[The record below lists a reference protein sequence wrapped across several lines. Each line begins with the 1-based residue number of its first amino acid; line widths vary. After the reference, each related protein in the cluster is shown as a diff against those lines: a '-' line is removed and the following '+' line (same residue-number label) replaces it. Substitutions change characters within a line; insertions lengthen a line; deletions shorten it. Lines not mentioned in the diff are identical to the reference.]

1 MTFFSAL
8 RHYMTFNAFFKAGV
22 LGFSSLALGLSLS
35 AQESD
40 ELYRGTWQIESPDE
54 GALILIVKRNGLA
67 SYFWGDNADRTVYKG
82 TWSSD
87 ETGATLKW
95 ADGSSH
101 LISRDALGDAVAFT
115 DAAANTLYTTQAE
128 LVPKEVLGQ
137 WAKAPSMPDEEISDR
152 DKAKGFFGTWEIK
165 TSNDTYYVIVEPNRS
180 AASNWSPGNASP
192 SGLRGTWAK
201 QGSELHLAWDTG
213 HYGILKQN
221 ERSVSYQL
229 IAPGTVIDSDASER
243 LGASRTSNDNLPVEW
258 RTLYSAEKQA
268 GASGIAFSS
277 RKNASLFYRGNWI
290 IQRSEK
296 TFERVEISRFGGLS
310 TSTDSS
316 LEGTWRMTGQ
326 DIFMRW
332 DDGMRKVLSPVG
344 QGFLLYEYQPGR
356 PLDGVPTRILSAAP
370 EDAAKF
376 AAHLQGRQ
384 DVAEQMLS
392 LAEAAGVTASPEDAD
407 WGQTFMRW
415 AWPFGEDDAPQS
427 TDALIQESFEG
438 SDRNDPWWW
447 PFWSEKPINVGKA
460 DAETRIADST
470 EVMAVEEPA
479 TDDTTPA
486 TADAPK
492 QAKKN
497 WKWPF

>member
-1 MTFFSAL
+1 
-8 RHYMTFNAFFKAGV
+8 MTFNAFFKAGV
-22 LGFSSLALGLSLS
+22 LGFSSLALGFSLS

-40 ELYRGTWQIESPDE
+40 ELYRGTWQIESPDQ

-165 TSNDTYYVIVEPNRS
+165 TSNDTYYVIIEPNRS
-180 AASNWSPGNASP
+180 AASNWSPGNDSP

-326 DIFMRW
+326 DIFMSW

-356 PLDGVPTRILSAAP
+356 PLYGVPTLILSAAP

-384 DVAEQMLS
+384 EVAEQMLS
-392 LAEAAGVTASPEDAD
+392 LAEAAGVTGSPEDAD

-470 EVMAVEEPA
+470 EVIAVEEPA
-479 TDDTTPA
+479 TATDDTTPTA
-486 TADAPK
+486 ADAPK
-492 QAKKN
+492 QVMKN